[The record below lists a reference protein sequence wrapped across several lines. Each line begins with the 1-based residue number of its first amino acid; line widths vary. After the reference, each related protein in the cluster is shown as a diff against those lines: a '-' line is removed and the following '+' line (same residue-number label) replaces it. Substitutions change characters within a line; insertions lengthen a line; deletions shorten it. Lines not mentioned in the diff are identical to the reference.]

1 MGKQPDSLLNLSCT
15 VQDCCCVQEEE
26 AAAVGTLLRSSC
38 PRLQVLR
45 IEGKES
51 GRMIV
56 LPSFFVA
63 LSALDHGGYLQ
74 ELHINKALPAPV
86 ELVQSISTLS
96 VLALTLVLPFAHQ
109 GLHVAPLVQMTSLQ
123 RLSIREEQYMSI
135 NGLEAVLCNLQQL
148 KCLHVPDLSLEDVE
162 ALPKSLQLIHI
173 HHSMEVDTIAA
184 LLSFAKSNPQ
194 TSITFRIL
202 SLEHMTY
209 ETAHQLGCL
218 FADIVSASK
227 EVVVRD
233 VVSIK
238 GSYICNQI
246 FGPVMGSYLA
256 RNVHYLDFESDPE
269 IIDIKASDM
278 KLFAECCP
286 NVQSESIR
294 LRL

>member
-1 MGKQPDSLLNLSCT
+1 
-15 VQDCCCVQEEE
+15 
-26 AAAVGTLLRSSC
+26 
-38 PRLQVLR
+38 
-45 IEGKES
+45 
-51 GRMIV
+51 MIV

-184 LLSFAKSNPQ
+184 LLSFAKSNLQ
-194 TSITFRIL
+194 TSITFRIF
-202 SLEHMTY
+202 SLERMTY
-209 ETAHQLGCL
+209 ETAHQMHTHCFTAQRWVDTKHFLERVACGMYVKFRAAESGRL
-218 FADIVSASK
+218 VHRPVLVLVFA
-227 EVVVRD
+227 
-233 VVSIK
+233 
-238 GSYICNQI
+238 
-246 FGPVMGSYLA
+246 
-256 RNVHYLDFESDPE
+256 
-269 IIDIKASDM
+269 
-278 KLFAECCP
+278 
-286 NVQSESIR
+286 
-294 LRL
+294 